1 MHIVIV
7 FDSIIQ
13 GRDSMPTGCHFA
25 VAMNA
30 KSDALEWIDRRR
42 GFGWLR
48 AIRLL
53 VGGCDGAGD
62 VVSIGIGLGL
72 QYVSWKNLIGDRQT
86 DEVWDDNEAPLEESL
101 ILTHGGMNECLW
113 FVSMYQ

>member
-1 MHIVIV
+1 
-7 FDSIIQ
+7 
-13 GRDSMPTGCHFA
+13 
-25 VAMNA
+25 
-30 KSDALEWIDRRR
+30 
-42 GFGWLR
+42 
-48 AIRLL
+48 
-53 VGGCDGAGD
+53 
-62 VVSIGIGLGL
+62 L